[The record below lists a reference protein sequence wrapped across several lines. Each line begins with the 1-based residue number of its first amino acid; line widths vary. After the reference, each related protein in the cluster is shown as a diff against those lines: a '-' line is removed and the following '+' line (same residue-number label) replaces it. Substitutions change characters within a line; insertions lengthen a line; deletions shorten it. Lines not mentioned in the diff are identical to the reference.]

1 MREFVKQIV
10 ASLREDDTWK
20 ADTHWLYNDKLRVKV
35 WIANGFWFVHMQYW
49 VDARNGFSGD
59 ISLSLIE
66 KAWLWP
72 AVRKCRKLNKRRKEE
87 AITAAIV
94 SRRLSSG
101 ETK

>member
-1 MREFVKQIV
+1 MREFVNQIAV
-10 ASLREDDTWK
+10 SLREDDTWK
-20 ADTHWLYNDKLRVKV
+20 VDAHWLYNDKLRVKV
-35 WIANGFWFVHMQYW
+35 WIANGFWFVRIQYW
-49 VDARNGFSGD
+49 IADSVGFSRD
-59 ISLSLIE
+59 VHLSLVE

-72 AVRKCRKLNKRRKEE
+72 AVRKWRKLNKRLKDE